1 MYKNPNV
8 RITWYLREIST
19 MNYIQKLSHLYFTP
33 IHDMS
38 NSLDCNLQGSSIRGI
53 SGKKTGVLLCPRP
66 RDQNCVSCTAGR
78 FFYLLSHF
86 ESPLDSKI
94 KLVSPK
100 GNQPWIFIGRI
111 DAEAGTPILWPSD
124 VKTNLLVYTL
134 MLGKI
139 EGRRRG
145 SR

>member
-1 MYKNPNV
+1 MICPTLWTVTCKAPLSVGFQARKLECCYV
-8 RITWYLREIST
+8 LLQEIFLT
-19 MNYIQKLSHLYFTP
+19 
-33 IHDMS
+33 
-38 NSLDCNLQGSSIRGI
+38 QGS
-53 SGKKTGVLLCPRP
+53 KLCLLHCR
-66 RDQNCVSCTAGR
+66 QIL
-78 FFYLLSHF
+78 YLLSHF

-100 GNQPWIFIGRI
+100 GNQPRIFIGRI